1 MSDPHSDRSPTVKY
15 NARVGMILF
24 LVYLLIYATFV
35 ALSAFAPNVM
45 AKQVIGGVNLAIVYG
60 LSLIALALI
69 LAIVYMKL
77 CRHEPEAPSEGVE
90 I

>member
-1 MSDPHSDRSPTVKY
+1 M
-15 NARVGMILF
+15 F
-24 LVYLLIYATFV
+24 LVYLLIYAAFV

-45 AKQVIGGVNLAIVYG
+45 AKQVFGGVNLAIVYG
-60 LSLIALALI
+60 LSLIALALL

-77 CRHEPEAPSEGVE
+77 CRHEPEAAAEGSE